1 MGTRKQDRLPRLWAV
16 RALIEIVAQGILL
29 RDKSAADLPRGRRR
43 EKTASHREASRAS
56 GCWSMSTAKEPAS
69 IGSAT
74 VSPTGE
80 FVTSLPKPGHFTTA
94 TCDDAIWRRCLV
106 NGRLCD
112 ILHIGLCSIAANH
125 ICLADTV
132 LVGQHDVELATSTFR

>member
-1 MGTRKQDRLPRLWAV
+1 MIHRNPQRGSADSGRSPYGTSQRP
-16 RALIEIVAQGILL
+16 IF
-29 RDKSAADLPRGRRR
+29 AAGFAG
-43 EKTASHREASRAS
+43 ETASHREASRAS

-69 IGSAT
+69 IGSAN

-106 NGRLCD
+106 NDRLCD

-132 LVGQHDVELATSTFR
+132 LVGQHDVALATSTFR